1 VALNDREK
9 KIGIIVGVLA
19 VGYLGY
25 MFGLQPYLDATAQ
38 VERDQAKTNKDVAV
52 AHQLLDNR
60 AGVKK
65 QWEALQVSGLKT
77 NASDA
82 ESVTLHAITN
92 FADNRRIHIE
102 SHKSEAPS
110 QVGDFQ
116 QMRITV
122 SATGNLD
129 SIWHLLADIE
139 TSKAP
144 MQLGDCRISSK
155 KADGSEELTL
165 QLTVNTLIFS
175 PPQATT
181 KPAAGK
187 PTAGEV

>member
-1 VALNDREK
+1 MALNDREK
-9 KIGIIVGVLA
+9 KIAAAVGVLA

-38 VERDQAKTNKDVAV
+38 IERDQAKATKELAV

-65 QWEALQVSGLKT
+65 EWQALEASGLKT

-92 FADNRRIHIE
+92 YADNLRIHID
-102 SHKSEAPS
+102 SHKSEAPTQS
-110 QVGDFQ
+110 GDFQ
-116 QMRITV
+116 QMKITV

-139 TSKAP
+139 TSKSP

-165 QLTVNTLIFS
+165 QLTVNTLFFS
-175 PPQATT
+175 PPQSTT
-181 KPAAGK
+181 KPAAAK
-187 PTAGEV
+187 PPAGEV